1 MSGQGSDEFR
11 YEDPIEDVAREIQ
24 LYGMTG
30 PAMLFL
36 ESSRP
41 YRALGSQAMLFFDP
55 AMRTIFGSGSGAVY
69 RRLSPKAGNERRL
82 ETPEENDDEPGSGPP
97 PLTRSAGP

>member
-1 MSGQGSDEFR
+1 MSGQGAEEIR
-11 YEDPIEDVAREIQ
+11 YEDPVEDIAREIQ

-55 AMRTIFGSGSGAVY
+55 ALRTIFGSGSDAMY
-69 RRLSPKAGNERRL
+69 RVLSDESGIERLLERL
-82 ETPEENDDEPGSGPP
+82 EELDDEPGCD
-97 PLTRSAGP
+97 A

>member
-1 MSGQGSDEFR
+1 MSGQGAEEIR

-55 AMRTIFGSGSGAVY
+55 ALRTIFGSGSDAMY
-69 RRLSPKAGNERRL
+69 RVLSDESGIERLLERL
-82 ETPEENDDEPGSGPP
+82 EELDDEPGCD
-97 PLTRSAGP
+97 A